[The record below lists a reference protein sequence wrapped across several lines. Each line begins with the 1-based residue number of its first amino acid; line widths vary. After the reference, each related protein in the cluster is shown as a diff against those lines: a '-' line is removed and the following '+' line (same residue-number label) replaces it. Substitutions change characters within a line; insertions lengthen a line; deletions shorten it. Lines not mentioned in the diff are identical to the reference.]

1 MAIEKTVIL
10 NVETKEAAKNID
22 ILSQSF
28 EDAYGEIQ
36 PLTGRMGEL
45 EDQLYELANAGKQ
58 GTDEF
63 KILSEEVGRMKKTI
77 QQTDMQVDALAKTTS
92 QKLGGALN
100 FVAGGFSTFQGAL
113 GAVGVDSAK
122 LEETMLKVQS
132 AMAITQGIDSMRE
145 GYKDIKGLTTD
156 LAKSLAKS
164 AAGQKLLSM
173 AQAAGAAT
181 MKVLNFVMKQNPI
194 LLIVTAVAALVAAF
208 ALLGNAEED
217 EAAKQK
223 RLVAAR
229 KKAEEQ
235 LEREISLIKQKQK
248 LGKGNVNQ
256 LQNELDIM
264 KSKGATDEQLYKK
277 EKEINNKRLNDLA
290 YLKGYRGKL
299 SNDEATEYNR
309 LLAEKQILTNEYNN
323 NLKEKEAQ
331 ASAER
336 QSKAKEN
343 RDKQKQNLE
352 KERDDKKSAIES
364 IKALEQEYADSKL
377 SAQEL
382 ELVNIDRKY
391 QDELEAAKKYKQ
403 DTTIIEAAKAQE
415 KADINKKYED
425 ERLKIIEAA
434 NIEAANLEKKRQ
446 EEYLLQIESLDELN
460 YQNSLSE
467 RDRELL
473 VVQDKYFALEL
484 AAAGN
489 AEQLAIIE
497 QAKND
502 ELAVINDKH
511 NAQDLEKRKQLNEA
525 RLNAVKDGLSSISNL
540 AELFAGKSKESQ
552 RKAFN
557 VQKAVNIAT
566 ATIDTYRSAQ
576 AAYASGSAIN
586 PIFGAVSAAAAITAG
601 LLNVKKIA
609 ATKFDDGGGASSG
622 GGGGISAPQA
632 PDVQA
637 ANFNVVGAGGA
648 NQLAQLSSNPI
659 KAYVVSGDV
668 TSAQSLDRNI
678 VKNATI

>member
-10 NVETKEAAKNID
+10 NVETKEATKNVD
-22 ILSQSF
+22 LLSRSF

-63 KILSEEVGRMKKTI
+63 KTLSAEVGRMKKVI
-77 QQTDMQVDALAKTTS
+77 QQTDAQVDGLAMTTS
-92 QKLGGALN
+92 QKL
-100 FVAGGFSTFQGAL
+100 SGAL
-113 GAVGVDSAK
+113 GGVTSGFELAQGAMGAMGVESEGVQQA
-122 LEETMLKVQS
+122 LLKVQS
-132 AMAITQGIDSMRE
+132 AMAISQGVQGIKE
-145 GYKDIKGLTTD
+145 
-156 LAKSLAKS
+156 SLPAFK
-164 AAGQKLLSM
+164 AMAVAIGQTAIGQKLLNV
-173 AQAAGAAT
+173 AQIAGAAT
-181 MKVLNFVMKQNPI
+181 MKALNFIMKQNPI
-194 LLIVTAVAALVAAF
+194 LLIVSAVAALVAAF

-217 EAAKQK
+217 EAEKQK

-229 KKAEEQ
+229 KRAAEQ
-235 LEREISLIKQKQK
+235 LEKEIDLIKQKQR

-264 KSKGATDEQLYKK
+264 KSKGASDEQLYKK
-277 EKEINNKRLNDLA
+277 EKEINNKRLTDLA
-290 YLKGYRGKL
+290 YIKGYRGKL
-299 SNDEATEYNR
+299 SNEEATEYNR
-309 LLAEKQILTNEYNN
+309 LLTEKQILTNEYNK

-343 RDKQKQNLE
+343 RDKQKQNLD

-382 ELVNIDRKY
+382 ELLNIDRKY

-403 DTTIIEAAKAQE
+403 DTKIIEEAKAKE

-467 RDRELL
+467 RDKELL
-473 VVQDKYFALEL
+473 VVQDKYFALEQ

-489 AEQLAIIE
+489 AEQMAIIE
-497 QAKND
+497 QAKNN
-502 ELAVINDKH
+502 ELAAINDKH
-511 NAQDLEKRKQLNEA
+511 NAADLEKRKQLNEA
-525 RLNAVKDGLSSISNL
+525 KLNAVKDGLSSISNL
-540 AELFAGKSKESQ
+540 SELFAGKSKESQ

-557 VQKAVNIAT
+557 IQKAVNIAT

-576 AAYASGSAIN
+576 AAYASGAAIN

-609 ATKFDDGGGASSG
+609 ATKFDDGGGSSSG
-622 GGGGISAPQA
+622 GGGGISAPEA
-632 PDVQA
+632 PSIQA

-659 KAYVVSGDV
+659 KAYVVSNDV
-668 TSAQSLDRNI
+668 TTAQSMDRNI

>member
-22 ILSQSF
+22 ILSKSF

-63 KILSEEVGRMKKTI
+63 KILSAEVGRMKKVV
-77 QQTDMQVDALAKTTS
+77 QQTDAQVDGLAMTTS
-92 QKLGGALN
+92 QKLGGAL
-100 FVAGGFSTFQGAL
+100 GGVTSGFELAQGAM
-113 GAVGVDSAK
+113 GAMGVQSEGVEKA
-122 LEETMLKVQS
+122 LLKVQS
-132 AMAITQGIDSMRE
+132 AMAIAQGVQGIKDSLPAFKAMAVAI
-145 GYKDIKGLTTD
+145 GQTAI
-156 LAKSLAKS
+156 
-164 AAGQKLLSM
+164 GQKLLNV
-173 AQAAGAAT
+173 AQIAGAAT
-181 MKVLNFVMKQNPI
+181 MKALNFIMKQNPI
-194 LLIVTAVAALVAAF
+194 LLIVSAVAALVAAF
-208 ALLGNAEED
+208 ALLGNSEED
-217 EAAKQK
+217 EAEKQK

-264 KSKGATDEQLYKK
+264 KSKGASDEQLYKK
-277 EKEINNKRLNDLA
+277 EKEINNKRINDLA
-290 YLKGYRGKL
+290 YIKSYRGKMT
-299 SNDEATEYNR
+299 NDEATEYNR
-309 LLAEKQILTNEYNN
+309 LLAEKQILTNEYNK

-352 KERDDKKSAIES
+352 KERDDKKSAIEA
-364 IKALEQEYADSKL
+364 IKALEQEYAYSKL

-403 DTTIIEAAKAQE
+403 DTAIIEAAKAQE

-425 ERLKIIEAA
+425 ERLKIIDAA
-434 NIEAANLEKKRQ
+434 NVEAANLEKKRQ
-446 EEYLLQIESLDELN
+446 EEYLAQIESLDELN

-473 VVQDKYFALEL
+473 VVQDKYFALEQ

-489 AEQLAIIE
+489 AEQMAIIE
-497 QAKND
+497 QSKNN
-502 ELAVINDKH
+502 ELAAINDKH
-511 NAQDLEKRKQLNEA
+511 NAADLEKRKQLNDA
-525 RLNAVKDGLSSISNL
+525 KLQAVQNGLSAIGNL
-540 AELFAGKSKESQ
+540 AELFAGKSKASQ
-552 RKAFN
+552 KKAFQ
-557 VQKAVNIAT
+557 VQKAVNIAG
-566 ATIDTYRSAQ
+566 ATIDTFKAATSAFSSMSSIPLVGP
-576 AAYASGSAIN
+576 ALG
-586 PIFGAVSAAAAITAG
+586 AAAAAAAVAAG
-601 LLNVKKIA
+601 LVNIKKISSTTFDGGGSA
-609 ATKFDDGGGASSG
+609 AGGGAGGGASV
-622 GGGGISAPQA
+622 PQM
-632 PDVQA
+632 PSVQA